1 MNGSTTP
8 VLKAPRGGQTDET
21 TAAAAQ
27 LGNFCHPIP
36 ILIWFDLGFSIN
48 TPIRIQCD
56 QIKLD

>member
-21 TAAAAQ
+21 TAAQ
-27 LGNFCHPIP
+27 LGNFCHP